1 MSWKE
6 KKMKTDIKNILAYLK
21 LIGMIGTVVFTICSF
36 ISVMMTIN
44 PRVTSLEK
52 RMAESEQKISTIEG
66 KLDILLLQS
75 DEIRADVKTIYTIM
89 ATKQ

>member
-1 MSWKE
+1 
-6 KKMKTDIKNILAYLK
+6 MKTDIRKIVVYLK
-21 LIGMIGTVVFTICSF
+21 LIGMIGTVLFTICSF
-36 ISVMMTIN
+36 ISVMMTIS
-44 PRVTSLEK
+44 PRVTSLEE
-52 RMAESEQKISTIEG
+52 RMAASEQKISTIEG

>member
-1 MSWKE
+1 
-6 KKMKTDIKNILAYLK
+6 MKTDIKNILAYLK

-36 ISVMMTIN
+36 ISVMMTVN

>member
-6 KKMKTDIKNILAYLK
+6 KKMKIDIKSIVAYLK

>member
-1 MSWKE
+1 
-6 KKMKTDIKNILAYLK
+6 MKTDIKKIVAYLK

-44 PRVTSLEK
+44 PRVTSLEE
-52 RMAESEQKISTIEG
+52 RMAASEQKISTIEG

>member
-1 MSWKE
+1 
-6 KKMKTDIKNILAYLK
+6 MKTDIKSIVAYLK

-44 PRVTSLEK
+44 PRVTSLEE
-52 RMAESEQKISTIEG
+52 RMAASEQKISTIEG

-75 DEIRADVKTIYTIM
+75 DEIRADVKTVYTIL
-89 ATKQ
+89 ATHK

>member
-1 MSWKE
+1 
-6 KKMKTDIKNILAYLK
+6 MKTDVRSILAYLK

-44 PRVTSLEK
+44 PRVTNLEK
-52 RMAESEQKISTIEG
+52 RMAENEQKISTIEG

-89 ATKQ
+89 ATQK

>member
-1 MSWKE
+1 MQT
-6 KKMKTDIKNILAYLK
+6 KMKTDVRSILAYLK
-21 LIGMIGTVVFTICSF
+21 IIGMIGTVVFTICSF

-44 PRVTSLEK
+44 PRVTNLEK
-52 RMAESEQKISTIEG
+52 RMAENEQKISTIEG

-89 ATKQ
+89 ATQK

>member
-1 MSWKE
+1 
-6 KKMKTDIKNILAYLK
+6 MKLDIKKIVAYLK

-44 PRVTSLEK
+44 PRVTSLEE
-52 RMAESEQKISTIEG
+52 RMAASEQKISTIEG
-66 KLDILLLQS
+66 KLDILLLQT

>member
-1 MSWKE
+1 
-6 KKMKTDIKNILAYLK
+6 MKTDVRSILAYLK
-21 LIGMIGTVVFTICSF
+21 IIGMIGTVVFTICSF

-44 PRVTSLEK
+44 PRVTNLEE
-52 RMAESEQKISTIEG
+52 RMAASEQKISTIEG

-89 ATKQ
+89 ATHK

>member
-1 MSWKE
+1 MQIN
-6 KKMKTDIKNILAYLK
+6 IKNIVTYVK
-21 LIGMIGTVVFTICSF
+21 LVGMIGTVVFTICSF

-89 ATKQ
+89 ATK

>member
-1 MSWKE
+1 
-6 KKMKTDIKNILAYLK
+6 MKLDIKNTVTYLK

-44 PRVTSLEK
+44 PRVTSLEE
-52 RMAESEQKISTIEG
+52 RMAASEQKISTIEG

-89 ATKQ
+89 ATKK

>member
-1 MSWKE
+1 
-6 KKMKTDIKNILAYLK
+6 MKIDIKNIVTYVK
-21 LIGMIGTVVFTICSF
+21 LVGVIGTVVFTICSF

-89 ATKQ
+89 ATKWWKNVI

>member
-1 MSWKE
+1 
-6 KKMKTDIKNILAYLK
+6 MKTDIKKFVIYLK
-21 LIGMIGTVVFTICSF
+21 LIGIIGTIIFTICSF
-36 ISVMMTIN
+36 ISVMLTIN
-44 PRVTSLEK
+44 PRVTDLEK

-89 ATKQ
+89 ATKER

>member
-1 MSWKE
+1 
-6 KKMKTDIKNILAYLK
+6 MKTDIRKIVAYLK
-21 LIGMIGTVVFTICSF
+21 LIGMTGTVLFTICNF

-44 PRVTSLEK
+44 PRVTSLEE
-52 RMAESEQKISTIEG
+52 RMAASEQKISTIEG
-66 KLDILLLQS
+66 KLDILLVQS

>member
-1 MSWKE
+1 
-6 KKMKTDIKNILAYLK
+6 MKLDIKNIVAYLK

-44 PRVTSLEK
+44 PRVTSLEE
-52 RMAESEQKISTIEG
+52 RMAASEQKISTIEG
-66 KLDILLLQS
+66 KLDILLLQT

>member
-1 MSWKE
+1 
-6 KKMKTDIKNILAYLK
+6 MKTDVRSILAYLK

-44 PRVTSLEK
+44 PRVTDLEK
-52 RMAESEQKISTIEG
+52 RMAENEQKISTIEG

-89 ATKQ
+89 ATQK

>member
-1 MSWKE
+1 
-6 KKMKTDIKNILAYLK
+6 
-21 LIGMIGTVVFTICSF
+21 MIGTVVFTICSF

-44 PRVTSLEK
+44 PRVTNLEE
-52 RMAESEQKISTIEG
+52 RMAASEQKISTIEG

-89 ATKQ
+89 ATHK

>member
-1 MSWKE
+1 
-6 KKMKTDIKNILAYLK
+6 MKTDIRSILAYLK

-44 PRVTSLEK
+44 PRVTDLEK
-52 RMAESEQKISTIEG
+52 RMAENEQKISTIEG

-89 ATKQ
+89 ATQK

>member
-1 MSWKE
+1 
-6 KKMKTDIKNILAYLK
+6 MKTDIRSILAYLK

-44 PRVTSLEK
+44 PRVTNLEE
-52 RMAESEQKISTIEG
+52 RMAASEQKISTIEG

-89 ATKQ
+89 ATQK

>member
-1 MSWKE
+1 MIKL
-6 KKMKTDIKNILAYLK
+6 DIKNTVAYLK
-21 LIGMIGTVVFTICSF
+21 LIGIIGTVIFTICSF

-52 RMAESEQKISTIEG
+52 RMADSEQKISTIEG
-66 KLDILLLQS
+66 KLDVLLIQS

-89 ATKQ
+89 ATKK

>member
-1 MSWKE
+1 
-6 KKMKTDIKNILAYLK
+6 MKTDVKSIVAYLK
-21 LIGMIGTVVFTICSF
+21 LIGMVGTVLFTICSF

-44 PRVTSLEK
+44 PRVTNLEK

-89 ATKQ
+89 ATKK

>member
-1 MSWKE
+1 
-6 KKMKTDIKNILAYLK
+6 MKLDIKNTVAYLK
-21 LIGMIGTVVFTICSF
+21 LIGIIGTVIFTICSF

-52 RMAESEQKISTIEG
+52 RMADSEQKISTIEG
-66 KLDILLLQS
+66 KLDVLLIQS

-89 ATKQ
+89 ATKK